1 MAMNNILIQGNRGAG
16 KTHLVHR
23 IIERYNSRRL
33 AGFFT
38 FKDAEG
44 IVYFRAWDNDKAIE
58 QSPPQIIFR
67 KDEQIVRYGVFEKNG
82 VRAIEHAISYAR
94 LMIFDELGRFEQDC
108 ELFTNAVRSAL
119 VCNTP
124 VLASL
129 KSESNP
135 FLDSL
140 RRRKD
145 CSVHTL
151 TKNNMEEIFA
161 SVAQALDS
169 LLYSA

>member
-1 MAMNNILIQGNRGAG
+1 MVMNNILLEGDRHAG
-16 KTHLVHR
+16 KTYLIGR
-23 IIERYNSRRL
+23 ITKRYDGIRQ

-38 FKDAEG
+38 SKDEDG
-44 IVYFRAWDNDKAIE
+44 IVYFRAWDNVEADV
-58 QSPPQIIFR
+58 PQPLQIVFSEHDR
-67 KDEQIVRYGVFEKNG
+67 IVRYGIFEDDG
-82 VRAIEHAISYAR
+82 ARAIEHAMKHAG

-145 CSVHTL
+145 CLVHTL
-151 TKNNMEEIFA
+151 TKNNREEVFN
-161 SVAQALDS
+161 SVAHTLDS
-169 LLYSA
+169 LLYIT